1 MTGGSLG
8 GWMFLTSPWPGTSR
22 APLPPRRPAGR
33 DCRRH
38 LLWLPRR
45 CRPRSRRTDH
55 LPARLR
61 LQLRRGVV
69 TKTGSLL
76 GREDVRLRRSQ
87 APAALAA
94 NRVAELV
101 DEPLYGVLEVEPL

>member
-1 MTGGSLG
+1 
-8 GWMFLTSPWPGTSR
+8 
-22 APLPPRRPAGR
+22 
-33 DCRRH
+33 
-38 LLWLPRR
+38 
-45 CRPRSRRTDH
+45 
-55 LPARLR
+55 
-61 LQLRRGVV
+61 
-69 TKTGSLL
+69 L